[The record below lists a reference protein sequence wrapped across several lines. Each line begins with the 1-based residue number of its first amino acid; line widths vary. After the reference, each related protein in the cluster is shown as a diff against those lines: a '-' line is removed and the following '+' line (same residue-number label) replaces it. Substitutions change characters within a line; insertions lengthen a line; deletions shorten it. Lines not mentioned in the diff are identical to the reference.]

1 MADRRTS
8 QSGVRSYARQK
19 LALTAYRR
27 GFREHQILWRGLW
40 YGILIMRAIRW
51 LRPASELVARE
62 VLKPGETVTIFQT
75 TEQVGKRRR

>member
-1 MADRRTS
+1 MADRAPTRS
-8 QSGVRSYARQK
+8 SYRSYARQK
-19 LALTAYRR
+19 LTLTAYRR
-27 GFREHQILWRGLW
+27 GFREHQILWRALW
-40 YGILIMRAIRW
+40 YGLLLLRAIRW